1 MVAVI
6 SVFTARQNEIA
17 ALLAAGEKTLTEI
30 AEALR
35 VTKPAAQKL
44 LAKLESMGLI
54 RSSMGTSPVGRVKHY
69 VLRPFSMVVSHDPVK
84 GGLLAFVS
92 EGPLDPEHPLLGQI
106 SQKEFRDAAGAL
118 VSALAC
124 RARKKEYAVI
134 LYGSVARGEG
144 NKKSDPDLIIAS
156 RSWTKNEIS
165 VFQDI
170 LADASFESGFG
181 PKPKFWTKAELSEGS
196 DSLSRAVRKDGIIL
210 LSRGEVNDIWRSMER
225 YRNILR

>member
-1 MVAVI
+1 MI
-6 SVFTARQNEIA
+6 SLFSARQNEIA
-17 ALLAAGEKTLTEI
+17 ALLASGGKTLTEL
-30 AEALR
+30 AHALH

-54 RSSMGTSPVGRVKHY
+54 RSSIQTSTVGRVKHY
-69 VLRPFSMVVSHDPVK
+69 SLRPFSLVVSHDPGK

-92 EGPLDPEHPLLGQI
+92 ESPLDPEYPLLGQI

-124 RARKKEYAVI
+124 RAKKKEYAVI
-134 LYGSVARGEG
+134 LFGSAARGEG
-144 NKKSDPDLIIAS
+144 NKKSDLDLMIVSDA
-156 RSWTKNEIS
+156 WTKKEIS
-165 VFQDI
+165 DFQDI

-181 PKPKFWTKAELSEGS
+181 PKPKFWTKSELLEGS
-196 DSLSRAVRKDGIIL
+196 DSIARAVRKDGIIL
-210 LSRGEVNDIWRSMER
+210 LSRGEVNDIWQSMER